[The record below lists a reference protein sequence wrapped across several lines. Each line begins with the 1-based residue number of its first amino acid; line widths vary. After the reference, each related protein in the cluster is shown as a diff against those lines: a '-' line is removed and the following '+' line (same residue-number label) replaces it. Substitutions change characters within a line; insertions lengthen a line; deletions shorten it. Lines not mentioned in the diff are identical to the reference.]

1 MMPRDIK
8 LENILFTSTGVL
20 KLCDFGLAINLRLE
34 RAVTRAGAFVR

>member
-8 LENILFTSTGVL
+8 LENILFSSTGVL
-20 KLCDFGLAINLRLE
+20 KLCDFGLAINLR